1 MVGTT
6 MVGHIHI
13 MIIELLM
20 KLDVILK
27 NVGCTVTKMLDHNT
41 PHIVFLINQH
51 TLARHAICVVY
62 TLYLQNMLPYSAIS
76 SPQITG
82 RNKIP

>member
-1 MVGTT
+1 MKSSQVPLKNLPMVGTT

-27 NVGCTVTKMLDHNT
+27 NVGCTVTKMLDHNK
-41 PHIVFLINQH
+41 PPLFDELSQA
-51 TLARHAICVVY
+51 L
-62 TLYLQNMLPYSAIS
+62 
-76 SPQITG
+76 G
-82 RNKIP
+82 RNGFQESPGFW

>member
-27 NVGCTVTKMLDHNT
+27 NVGCTVTKMLD
-41 PHIVFLINQH
+41 
-51 TLARHAICVVY
+51 
-62 TLYLQNMLPYSAIS
+62 QNNLSI
-76 SPQITG
+76 
-82 RNKIP
+82 